1 MALDAYLWLA
11 YRLRSLR
18 GPTPISWT
26 ALKQQF
32 GGGGYEEMWT
42 FRQQFREALELAL
55 AVYPDAARC
64 GVRVAEGGLVL
75 APCDPPVTPKG

>member
-1 MALDAYLWLA
+1 M
-11 YRLRSLR
+11 RLLR
-18 GPTPISWT
+18 RPKPIGWA

-32 GGGGYEEMWT
+32 GGGAYEEMCT

-55 AVYPDAARC
+55 AVYPDAARR

-75 APCDPPVTPKG
+75 APCDPPVAPKG